1 MQVTAYIR
9 SLKDIENDRHVLG
22 EATILEKVGDN
33 LYLAEY
39 NGVHARRSSI
49 SSLGAT
55 TSMTCTAS
63 HSLNMLQLGR

>member
-39 NGVHARRSSI
+39 NGVRCTAIFNFFTGRYYVDDVYGVALAQH
-49 SSLGAT
+49 AT
-55 TSMTCTAS
+55 T
-63 HSLNMLQLGR
+63 G